1 MEIETHKFDYWLQ
14 QTFRSTAELLSVE
27 SQILIGSKIH

>member
-1 MEIETHKFDYWLQ
+1 MEIETHFNYWLQ